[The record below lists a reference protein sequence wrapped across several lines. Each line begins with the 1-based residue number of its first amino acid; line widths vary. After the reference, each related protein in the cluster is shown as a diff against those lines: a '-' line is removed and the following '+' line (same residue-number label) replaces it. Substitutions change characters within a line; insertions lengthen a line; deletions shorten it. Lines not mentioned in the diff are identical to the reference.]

1 MAQFI
6 TCFSETGAY
15 FWSLVEGGEEG
26 HGAHFVGTAGFGERC
41 FEEGGVQG
49 GSVVAGLVRFEIF
62 NKTLLPSSS
71 LLTLHKRTKLISILT
86 HSTLLRQN
94 IPHLISHLCE
104 LRMHQNRLL
113 LLVRPSADSQF
124 LFDEVGVHF

>member
-1 MAQFI
+1 MAQFVP
-6 TCFSETGAY
+6 CFAEIGAY
-15 FWSLVEGGEEG
+15 FWRLIEGGEEG
-26 HGAHFVGTAGFGERC
+26 HGAHFVGTARFCERG

-71 LLTLHKRTKLISILT
+71 LLTHHKRTKLISILT
-86 HSTLLRQN
+86 HPTLLRQN